1 MQHSLC
7 VCVCAQFCLTL
18 YDHMDFSPP
27 CFSVHGI
34 LQARILE
41 WASTSFSRVSF
52 RPGIKAVSPVMPAL
66 ADRYFTTEP
75 PGKPRS
81 YLINYL
87 KKKNN
92 VNRCREAFEK
102 IKCAFI
108 TKSGRQEQKE
118 TFSTFIMSI
127 YKNLEVILYLMVK
140 D

>member
-1 MQHSLC
+1 MPC
-7 VCVCAQFCLTL
+7 VCVCSVLSDSL
-18 YDHMDFSPP
+18 SPRGLQP
-27 CFSVHGI
+27 TMLLCPWDSPGKNTRVGFHFLLQGI
-34 LQARILE
+34 FQTRDQ
-41 WASTSFSRVSF
+41 SCVSCDSCI
-52 RPGIKAVSPVMPAL
+52 G
-66 ADRYFTTEP
+66 RYFTTEP

-92 VNRCREAFEK
+92 VNRCREAFDK

-108 TKSGRQEQKE
+108 TKSGKQEQKE

-127 YKNLEVILYLMVK
+127 YTNLEVILYLMVK